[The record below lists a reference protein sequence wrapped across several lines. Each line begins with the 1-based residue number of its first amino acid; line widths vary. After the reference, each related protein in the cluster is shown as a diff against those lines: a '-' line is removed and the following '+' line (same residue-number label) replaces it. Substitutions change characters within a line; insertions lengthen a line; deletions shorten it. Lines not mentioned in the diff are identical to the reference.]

1 MAGKTAIWMITA
13 IAFVLIGC
21 VLFGIVMVES
31 KWDFTNLSTVEYETN
46 THSVT
51 DAYTQISIATD
62 TADIVLA
69 PSEDG
74 NTSVVC
80 YEQTDLAH
88 RVLVQDGTLCVE
100 LLDDR
105 KWYDYIGIHFGAP
118 SITVYL
124 PAGVYGDLKVAGS
137 TCDLQIQP
145 GFTFENMDVALT
157 TGDIHMDQITATSID
172 ASVSTGYITASSV
185 TCDEDMTIRVST
197 GDVALAE
204 VQCRNLI
211 TNGNTGDLTLSDT
224 VATESISVTRTT
236 GDVQFDSC
244 DATALSIV
252 TDTGDVSGS
261 LRTDKVF
268 VAHTD
273 TGRVRVPSTT
283 TGGRCEITTDTGD
296 ITIIIL

>member
-1 MAGKTAIWMITA
+1 MVGKTAIWIVTA
-13 IAFVLIGC
+13 IAFILIGC
-21 VLFGIVMVES
+21 VLLGVVMIES
-31 KWDFTNLSTVEYETN
+31 GWDFTNLSTVEYETN

-51 DAYTQISIATD
+51 DAYSHISILTD
-62 TADIVLA
+62 TADIVLV

-74 NTSVVC
+74 STSVVC
-80 YEQTDLAH
+80 YEQTDLNH
-88 RVLVQDGTLCVE
+88 RVQVQNGTLCVE
-100 LLDDR
+100 PLDDR
-105 KWYDYIGIHFGAP
+105 KWYDHIGIHFGAP

-124 PAGVYGDLKVAGS
+124 PAGVYGDLKVVGS
-137 TCDLQIQP
+137 TSNLQIQS
-145 GFTFENMDVALT
+145 GFTFANMDVALT

-185 TCDEDMTIRVST
+185 TCEEDMTIRVST

-211 TNGNTGDLTLSDT
+211 TNGNTGDLVLNNT
-224 VATESISVTRTT
+224 VATENISVTRTT
-236 GDVQFDSC
+236 GDVRLDSC
-244 DATALSIV
+244 DAATVSIV

-268 VAHTD
+268 VVHTD